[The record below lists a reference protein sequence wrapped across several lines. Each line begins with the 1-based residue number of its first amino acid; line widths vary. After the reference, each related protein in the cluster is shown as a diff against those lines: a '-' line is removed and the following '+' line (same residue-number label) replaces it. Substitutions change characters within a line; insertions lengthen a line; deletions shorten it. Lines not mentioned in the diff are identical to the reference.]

1 MVNYIILE
9 IDEENDDVYPIQM
22 ISAETEEEE
31 EEVIEKMETDIK
43 EEERNVYWELY
54 KLEKVTSRKR
64 DDVNK

>member
-1 MVNYIILE
+1 MVNYMILE

-31 EEVIEKMETDIK
+31 GEVIEKMEADIK

-64 DDVNK
+64 DDIDK

>member
-9 IDEENDDVYPIQM
+9 IDEENEDVYPIQM

-31 EEVIEKMETDIK
+31 GEVIEKMEADIK

-54 KLEKVTSRKR
+54 KLEKITSRKR
-64 DDVNK
+64 DDIDK

>member
-9 IDEENDDVYPIQM
+9 VDEENDDVYPIQM

-64 DDVNK
+64 DDINK